1 MSIVG
6 YNLIF
11 FKSINS
17 MKNKIWSKIFI
28 LVFFVPCLLIPSPS
42 QAFYKKKVLV
52 GQFKDPAGWNKPHH
66 PGKII
71 ADLLTQELTREKRV
85 HMLSIPGNMQRSMDI
100 HDLDSNGVEP
110 AIFDPEKMGFPGIVS
125 IQGLG
130 MGKPMQK
137 MNQAPMAPHWP
148 VGMGRAPEKASLTEI
163 RGEVT
168 KFLPDMKKES
178 SSESLGSFKRENAE
192 LQVHVELI
200 QNKTGRIL
208 FERTFKAF
216 SNLGNGPF
224 SWEKLNMGNRQG
236 KYESSSMNHALD
248 YLKREM
254 GSFIM
259 DKLDSSMLEGEI
271 IAINKKE
278 ITPQKGGKGQVE
290 EEILVNLGSINGVRI
305 GDLFEVHVMGLGLH
319 DPFTGSDLGDI
330 YARAGVIQIL
340 HAWEGF
346 SKAKSL
352 GGKDFKTG
360 FLIRS
365 TTALGKSKSSSATGN
380 IMSSEEEK
388 IPWWEFR
395 RTRTADQWE

>member
-1 MSIVG
+1 
-6 YNLIF
+6 
-11 FKSINS
+11 

-28 LVFFVPCLLIPSPS
+28 FVFFIPCFFISSPS

-52 GQFKDPAGWNKPHH
+52 GQFKDPAGWDKPYQ
-66 PGKII
+66 PGNII
-71 ADLLTQELTREKRV
+71 AELITQELTRQKRV
-85 HMLSIPGNMQRSMDI
+85 HMLSISGNMEGAMDNQNKL
-100 HDLDSNGVEP
+100 LDNGGVEP
-110 AIFDPEKMGFPGIVS
+110 AIFNSGEMGFPGIVS
-125 IQGLG
+125 IQGSG
-130 MGKPMQK
+130 SPMRK
-137 MNQAPMAPHWP
+137 MNQTPMAPHWP
-148 VGMGRAPEKASLTEI
+148 VGMGRVPKKASLTEI
-163 RGEVT
+163 RGEVI
-168 KFLPDMKKES
+168 KFQPDLKTENS
-178 SSESLGSFKRENAE
+178 SQPPGPLKRENAE
-192 LQVHVELI
+192 LQVHVELV